1 MANEPTKESEV
12 KNPREREEIHEAAH
26 DLGEIRK
33 QQMARGEIFT
43 QENPS
48 NPSEPPANWSEDHK

>member
-1 MANEPTKESEV
+1 MSKEPTKESEV
-12 KNPREREEIHEAAH
+12 QNPRERAEIHEAAH

-33 QQMARGEIFT
+33 QQMARGDIFT

-48 NPSEPPANWSEDHK
+48 NPSEPPQHRNDERK